1 MQRPLSQRGLFGL
14 SDSIRIEAL
23 DRDAGRF
30 SCQLEQLEPKKV
42 LAVDVDLTG
51 TVLTVSFDDQA
62 DDEVFLAITSTGYE
76 VNGAN
81 STSGIDTI
89 TKLVVT
95 DAGTAKTSRFVLTEA
110 SQNLTG
116 GLTIGSNV
124 ADAYISSEVKTAGG
138 NVTIDSP
145 NLTLAANISSG
156 GGSQTYGG
164 AVVLANDVTLL
175 TGDGGANVPVRIEFQ
190 GTVDSDDSARTL
202 NVRSEAIYARAAIG
216 GTSELT
222 SYLGETLGDDAEGG
236 QSYRSVT
243 TIGTQNYQA
252 ATSSG
257 DVEFNGT
264 YTTSDSDI
272 NLLGEGSYGVYLSL
286 VGDTAIDVGAGS
298 FTVQRAG
305 GKGGSIFSD
314 GGPFNLSIDAAR
326 VDAPIGIG
334 VDPTGNSATPQINV
348 LTFSLEATTKINA
361 PELVATGGIQATGP
375 VVPLVDIELLSGS
388 GAINLAGGI
397 NNYSMAVTLGDANQT
412 GASLSRVYRRVNS
425 KSVLVPL
432 ILSSMATSSVSEL
445 YLHQRSS

>member
-1 MQRPLSQRGLFGL
+1 
-14 SDSIRIEAL
+14 
-23 DRDAGRF
+23 
-30 SCQLEQLEPKKV
+30 
-42 LAVDVDLTG
+42 
-51 TVLTVSFDDQA
+51 DQA
-62 DDEVFLAITSTGYE
+62 DDEVSLRITSTGYD
-76 VNGAN
+76 VFGAN
-81 STSGIDTI
+81 STSGTGTI

-95 DAGTAKTSRFVLTEA
+95 DAGTAKTSSFELTEA

-124 ADAYISSEVKTAGG
+124 ADADISSEVKTAGG

-156 GGSQTYGG
+156 SGSQTYGG
-164 AVVLANDVTLL
+164 AVVLGSDVTLL
-175 TGDGGANVPVRIEFQ
+175 TGDGGANVAVRVEFQ
-190 GTVDSDDSARTL
+190 GTVDSDTSARTL

-216 GTSELT
+216 GTSELA
-222 SYLGETLGDDAEGG
+222 SYLGETLGDVAEGG

-252 ATSSG
+252 ETSSG

-264 YTTSDSDI
+264 YTSDGDI

-298 FTVQRAG
+298 FNVVRAG

-334 VDPTGNSATPQINV
+334 VDPTGNFATPQINV
-348 LTFSLEATTKINA
+348 LTFSSGATTKVNA
-361 PELVATGGIQATGP
+361 PELVAAGGIQATGA
-375 VVPLVDIELLSGS
+375 VVPLVNIELLSES
-388 GAINLAGGI
+388 GAINLAGGLD
-397 NNYSMAVTLGDANQT
+397 NLSMAVTLGDANQT
-412 GASLSRVYRRVNS
+412 GDIFVGKRIQALQ
-425 KSVLVPL
+425 LD
-432 ILSSMATSSVSEL
+432 IGA
-445 YLHQRSS
+445 